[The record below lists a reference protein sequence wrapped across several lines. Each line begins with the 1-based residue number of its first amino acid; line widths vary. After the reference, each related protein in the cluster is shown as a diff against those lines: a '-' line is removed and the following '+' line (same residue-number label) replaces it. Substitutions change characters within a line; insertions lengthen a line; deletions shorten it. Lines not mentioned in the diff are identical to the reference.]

1 MIKAIAISLIAIVVA
16 SPALAAG
23 DADAGHN
30 KAQVCA
36 GCHGADGNAAI
47 PNYPKLAGQHA
58 SYLLKQLQDFK
69 SGVRKNPIMSAQV
82 TNLKPQDME
91 DLAAYFSGQKRTLGA
106 ATDPATRELGQ
117 RIYQGGNET
126 KAVPACMACHS
137 PDGAGNP
144 PAIYP
149 ALGGQNADYVSKT
162 LMDFRSGER
171 GADAKDSAGKIMRD
185 IAKRMD
191 DAEMKAVAQYVS
203 GLH

>member
-1 MIKAIAISLIAIVVA
+1 MIKTIAVSLIAIVVA
-16 SPALAAG
+16 TPALAAG
-23 DADAGHN
+23 DANAGRS

-36 GCHGADGNAAI
+36 GCHGADGNAMI

-69 SGVRKNPIMSAQV
+69 AGIRKNAIMSAQV

-91 DLAAYFSGQKRTLGA
+91 DLAAYFSEQKRSLGA
-106 ATDPATRELGQ
+106 ASDPAMRELGQ

-144 PAIYP
+144 PAKYP
-149 ALGGQNADYVSKT
+149 SLGGQNADYVDKT

-171 GADAKDSAGKIMRD
+171 GASPKDSAGKIMRD

-191 DAEMKAVAQYVS
+191 DAEMKAVAHYVS

>member
-1 MIKAIAISLIAIVVA
+1 MIKTIAVSLIAIVVA
-16 SPALAAG
+16 TPAFAAG
-23 DADAGHN
+23 DATAGSN

-36 GCHGADGNAAI
+36 GCHGADGNATI

-69 SGVRKNPIMSAQV
+69 AGIRKNPIMSAQV
-82 TNLKPQDME
+82 TNLSPQDME
-91 DLAAYFSGQKRTLGA
+91 DLAAYFSEQKRTLGA
-106 ATDPATRELGQ
+106 ATDPAMRELGQ

-126 KAVPACMACHS
+126 TAVPACMACHS

-144 PAIYP
+144 PAKYP
-149 ALGGQNADYVSKT
+149 SLGGQNADYVSKT
-162 LMDFRSGER
+162 LTDFRTGER
-171 GADAKDSAGKIMRD
+171 GADPKDSAGKIMRD

-191 DAEMKAVAQYVS
+191 DAEIKAVGHYVS